1 MGSIVTKN
9 GRPRNYAVEATVGAD
24 DPERAGYLYYLD
36 ELRERAADQF
46 RDLPAEVLNHVF
58 DGTTISVGRLALH
71 LCWAELSWMERVAA
85 GRITVPLAP
94 ELREEIFLGSLDR
107 FDQAPPR
114 IERAARIVELYSRTW
129 SEVTMPVCAAVKD
142 LDERIDHP
150 SLSSV
155 RKVLQHLLWH
165 WTYHSGQIGIL
176 TLQLG
181 YDYTWRFA
189 DARW

>member
-1 MGSIVTKN
+1 MGSKVTKE
-9 GRPRNYAVEATVGAD
+9 GRLRRYAIDATAAAA

-36 ELRERAADQF
+36 ELRERAADQIQ
-46 RDLPAEVLNHVF
+46 DLPAEALNRVF

-71 LCWAELSWMERVAA
+71 MAWAELSWMERVAA
-85 GRITVPLAP
+85 GRITLQVAP

-114 IERAARIVELYSRTW
+114 IERAARIVELYRITW
-129 SEVTMPVCAAVKD
+129 SEVTMPVCAAAKD
-142 LDERIDHP
+142 LGDAVDHP
-150 SLSSV
+150 SLTSV
-155 RKVLQHLLWH
+155 RKVLHHLLWH

-189 DARW
+189 DARG